1 MGTATRSRVLPPLLA
16 PGHFLVDASGL
27 REAFH
32 GGKLPSLPALCQG
45 RNQSSAGTRG
55 VTMGTGVP
63 RSMLPF
69 PPDLPPPPAME
80 GIA

>member
-1 MGTATRSRVLPPLLA
+1 MGTAALSHALPPLLS
-16 PGHFLVDASGL
+16 PGHFLGDASGL
-27 REAFH
+27 KEVFH
-32 GGKLPSLPALCQG
+32 GGKLPSLSALCQG

-55 VTMGTGVP
+55 VTMDTGVP

-69 PPDLPPPPAME
+69 PPDLPPPPAVE